1 MLATAAAQWI
11 SQYGYAALAAL
22 VFLESAGLPV
32 PGETALLS
40 AAFAAAHGALS
51 LPVVVLCAAIAGI
64 LGDNL
69 GYSLGRRFG
78 RGWLERN
85 GRWVFLSP
93 ARLERM
99 DAFFV
104 RFGPAAVTIAR
115 FVTGVRVIAAIAAGA
130 AHMPWRRFL
139 LFNAIGAVLWAG
151 IVGGIGYALGRGYGQ
166 FSARVGHAGFVL
178 LGAVGA
184 VAVAAWAFRR
194 ALLARRGSAE
204 LALRV
209 PAAWDAAG
217 WTKATL
223 ERLGRH
229 ALAALTVSVGATL
242 LFAKVAEDVAERE
255 SVQFDTFVRDQLLA
269 PHSPVLDRLFEGVT
283 WIGSGV
289 VLVPVCGLAAAA
301 LWRYRGRRVTAAVLA
316 APVLASGAIIGMK
329 HFFHRSRPAGALQH
343 LELSFSFPSGHTMAA
358 TAVLL
363 TTAYVLAREEMAPRW
378 TLAVAAALAFGV
390 GLSRLYLDVHWATDV
405 LGGWSMGLALAAACV
420 LLYERARHTE
430 LEPDA
435 ASPPDL
441 KLG

>member
-1 MLATAAAQWI
+1 MFVTAAAQWI

-40 AAFAAAHGALS
+40 AAFAAAHGTLS

-85 GRWVFLSP
+85 GRWIFLSP
-93 ARLERM
+93 AGLERM

-130 AHMPWRRFL
+130 ARMPWRRFL
-139 LFNAIGAVLWAG
+139 LFNAIGAVMWAG
-151 IVGGIGYALGRGYGQ
+151 TVGGVGYAIGRGYGQ

-178 LGAVGA
+178 LVAVGGAALA
-184 VAVAAWAFRR
+184 VWAFRR
-194 ALLARRGSAE
+194 ALRARRSSAE
-204 LALRV
+204 LAS
-209 PAAWDAAG
+209 PARSTLGAAG

-223 ERLGRH
+223 ERVGRH
-229 ALAALTVSVGATL
+229 ALATLTVSAGATL
-242 LFAKVAEDVAERE
+242 LFAKIAEDVTQRE
-255 SVQFDTFVRDQLLA
+255 SVQFDAFIRERALA
-269 PHSPVLDRLFEGVT
+269 LHNRILDRLFEDVT

-289 VLVPVCGLAAAA
+289 VLIAVCVLAAAA
-301 LWRYRGRRVTAAVLA
+301 LLRYRGRRVTPAVLA
-316 APVLASGAIIGMK
+316 APVVASGAIIGMK
-329 HFFHRSRPAGALQH
+329 HFFHRLRPPGALQH
-343 LELSFSFPSGHTMAA
+343 MEPGFSFPSGHTLAA

-363 TTAYVLAREEMAPRW
+363 TTAYVLVREKMAPRW
-378 TLAVAAALAFGV
+378 TIAAAATLAFGV
-390 GLSRLYLDVHWATDV
+390 GLSRIYLDVHWATDV
-405 LGGWSMGLALAAACV
+405 LGGWSVGFALAAACA
-420 LLYERARHTE
+420 LLYERARHAE
-430 LEPDA
+430 IDGRP
-435 ASPPDL
+435 ASDKPS
-441 KLG
+441 